1 MAVTTLF
8 VRLETSG
15 QSSII
20 KSCSSVLRAF
30 KWAAWPSTKVGVFWS
45 PKKMRRGEQK
55 KSDQKR
61 LFPSLP
67 TPHAML
73 VTQWRRRVYIHRAGH
88 KRGDAST
95 KSCFFFL
102 PRHQVT
108 YIYKSYQQL
117 HLDASCHSSVASI
130 PNDERNR
137 LAYAETGSF
146 SFRQR
151 RPRLCRRSRGPS
163 SPRATLTTIDLV
175 LWQQQKPHRSRE
187 NVHPAP
193 GSAFDRPLYNIYWLM
208 A

>member
-1 MAVTTLF
+1 MF

-95 KSCFFFL
+95 KSCFFFFL

-137 LAYAETGSF
+137 LAYAETFLPRRCRKGLSLF
-146 SFRQR
+146 ARDVPAFVVAVEGPRVLAQR
-151 RPRLCRRSRGPS
+151 
-163 SPRATLTTIDLV
+163 
-175 LWQQQKPHRSRE
+175 
-187 NVHPAP
+187 
-193 GSAFDRPLYNIYWLM
+193 
-208 A
+208 

>member
-1 MAVTTLF
+1 MGRAASSKAA
-8 VRLETSG
+8 RLCCARSSG
-15 QSSII
+15 
-20 KSCSSVLRAF
+20 LLGRAQRSACF
-30 KWAAWPSTKVGVFWS
+30 GAP
-45 PKKMRRGEQK
+45 KMRRGEQK

-95 KSCFFFL
+95 KSCFFFFL

-137 LAYAETGSF
+137 LAYAETFLPRRCRKGLSLF
-146 SFRQR
+146 ARDVPAFVVAVEGPRVLAQR
-151 RPRLCRRSRGPS
+151 
-163 SPRATLTTIDLV
+163 
-175 LWQQQKPHRSRE
+175 
-187 NVHPAP
+187 
-193 GSAFDRPLYNIYWLM
+193 
-208 A
+208 